1 MPYEIKI
8 KDVDTSETCK
18 TTIEDLKELRELL
31 KPYET
36 KTIEVD
42 VINTEVHKV
51 KSKIRSDVKWIIYK
65 MFQIVNKRWNK
76 WVKKK

>member
-8 KDVDTSETCK
+8 KDVDTSETFK
-18 TTIEDLKELRELL
+18 TTIDDLKELRELL

-36 KTIEVD
+36 KRIEVD

-51 KSKIRSDVKWIIYK
+51 KSKIRSDVK
-65 MFQIVNKRWNK
+65 
-76 WVKKK
+76 

>member
-8 KDVDTSETCK
+8 KDVDTSETCE

-51 KSKIRSDVKWIIYK
+51 KSKIRK
-65 MFQIVNKRWNK
+65 
-76 WVKKK
+76 

>member
-1 MPYEIKI
+1 MPYEVKL
-8 KDVDTSETCK
+8 KDVYTSETFK

-42 VINTEVHKV
+42 VHKV
-51 KSKIRSDVKWIIYK
+51 KRKVRSDD
-65 MFQIVNKRWNK
+65 
-76 WVKKK
+76 

>member
-8 KDVDTSETCK
+8 KDVDSSETYE
-18 TTIEDLKELRELL
+18 TTIDDLKELRKLL

-51 KSKIRSDVKWIIYK
+51 KSKIRSNIKWKK
-65 MFQIVNKRWNK
+65 MKY
-76 WVKKK
+76 

>member
-8 KDVDTSETCK
+8 KDVDTSETCE

-31 KPYET
+31 KSYET

-51 KSKIRSDVKWIIYK
+51 KSKIRSDVK
-65 MFQIVNKRWNK
+65 
-76 WVKKK
+76 

>member
-1 MPYEIKI
+1 MPYELKI
-8 KDVDTSETCK
+8 KDVYTSETFK

-51 KSKIRSDVKWIIYK
+51 KSKIRSND
-65 MFQIVNKRWNK
+65 
-76 WVKKK
+76 

>member
-1 MPYEIKI
+1 MPYEVKI
-8 KDVDTSETCK
+8 KDVDTLETFK

-51 KSKIRSDVKWIIYK
+51 KSKIRSDD
-65 MFQIVNKRWNK
+65 
-76 WVKKK
+76 

>member
-8 KDVDTSETCK
+8 KDVDTSETCE
-18 TTIEDLKELRELL
+18 TVIDDLKELRELL

-51 KSKIRSDVKWIIYK
+51 KSKIRSDIK
-65 MFQIVNKRWNK
+65 
-76 WVKKK
+76 

>member
-8 KDVDTSETCK
+8 KDVDTSETCE
-18 TTIEDLKELRELL
+18 TAIDDLKELRELL

-42 VINTEVHKV
+42 LHKV
-51 KSKIRSDVKWIIYK
+51 KKKVRSDVK
-65 MFQIVNKRWNK
+65 
-76 WVKKK
+76 

>member
-1 MPYEIKI
+1 MPYEVKI
-8 KDVDTSETCK
+8 KDVDTSETRE
-18 TTIEDLKELRELL
+18 TTIDDLKELRELL

-51 KSKIRSDVKWIIYK
+51 KSKIRSNIKWKK
-65 MFQIVNKRWNK
+65 MKY
-76 WVKKK
+76 

>member
-8 KDVDTSETCK
+8 KDVDTSETCE
-18 TTIEDLKELRELL
+18 TIIDDLKELRELL
-31 KPYET
+31 KLYET

-51 KSKIRSDVKWIIYK
+51 KSKIRSNIK
-65 MFQIVNKRWNK
+65 
-76 WVKKK
+76 

>member
-8 KDVDTSETCK
+8 KDVDTSEYYE
-18 TTIEDLKELRELL
+18 TTIDDLKELRELL
-31 KPYET
+31 KLYET

-51 KSKIRSDVKWIIYK
+51 KSKIRSDVKWIIL
-65 MFQIVNKRWNK
+65 
-76 WVKKK
+76 

>member
-1 MPYEIKI
+1 MPYEVKI
-8 KDVDTSETCK
+8 KDVDTLDTCK

-42 VINTEVHKV
+42 LHKV
-51 KSKIRSDVKWIIYK
+51 KKKVRSDVK
-65 MFQIVNKRWNK
+65 
-76 WVKKK
+76 

>member
-1 MPYEIKI
+1 MPYEVKI
-8 KDVDTSETCK
+8 KDVDTSETFK

-42 VINTEVHKV
+42 LHKV
-51 KSKIRSDVKWIIYK
+51 KKKVSSDVK
-65 MFQIVNKRWNK
+65 
-76 WVKKK
+76 

>member
-8 KDVDTSETCK
+8 KDVDTSETCV
-18 TTIEDLKELRELL
+18 TTIDDLKELRELL

-51 KSKIRSDVKWIIYK
+51 KSKIRSDVK
-65 MFQIVNKRWNK
+65 
-76 WVKKK
+76 

>member
-1 MPYEIKI
+1 MSYEVKI
-8 KDVDTSETCK
+8 KDVDTSETYE
-18 TTIEDLKELRELL
+18 TTIDDLKELRELL

-51 KSKIRSDVKWIIYK
+51 KSKIRNDVK
-65 MFQIVNKRWNK
+65 
-76 WVKKK
+76 

>member
-8 KDVDTSETCK
+8 KDVDTSETCE
-18 TTIEDLKELRELL
+18 TIIDDLKELRELL

-51 KSKIRSDVKWIIYK
+51 KSKIRSDVE
-65 MFQIVNKRWNK
+65 
-76 WVKKK
+76 

>member
-8 KDVDTSETCK
+8 KDVDTSETFK

-51 KSKIRSDVKWIIYK
+51 KSKIRSDVKWIKYI
-65 MFQIVNKRWNK
+65 
-76 WVKKK
+76 

>member
-8 KDVDTSETCK
+8 KDVDISETYE
-18 TTIEDLKELRELL
+18 TTIDDLKELRELL

-51 KSKIRSDVKWIIYK
+51 KSKIRSDVK
-65 MFQIVNKRWNK
+65 
-76 WVKKK
+76 

>member
-1 MPYEIKI
+1 MSYEIKI
-8 KDVDTSETCK
+8 KDVDSSETYE
-18 TTIEDLKELRELL
+18 TAIDDLKELRELL

-51 KSKIRSDVKWIIYK
+51 KSKIRSDVK
-65 MFQIVNKRWNK
+65 
-76 WVKKK
+76 

>member
-1 MPYEIKI
+1 MPYELKI
-8 KDVDTSETCK
+8 KDVYTSETFK

-51 KSKIRSDVKWIIYK
+51 KSKIRRDD
-65 MFQIVNKRWNK
+65 
-76 WVKKK
+76 

>member
-1 MPYEIKI
+1 MPYEVKI
-8 KDVDTSETCK
+8 KDVDTSETCE
-18 TTIEDLKELRELL
+18 TTIDDLKELRELL

-51 KSKIRSDVKWIIYK
+51 KSKIRSDVKW
-65 MFQIVNKRWNK
+65 
-76 WVKKK
+76 KKKNYINCFK

>member
-8 KDVDTSETCK
+8 KDVDTSETYE
-18 TTIEDLKELRELL
+18 TTIDDLKELRELL

-51 KSKIRSDVKWIIYK
+51 KSKIRSNIKWKK
-65 MFQIVNKRWNK
+65 MKY
-76 WVKKK
+76 

>member
-8 KDVDTSETCK
+8 KDVDTSETYE
-18 TTIEDLKELRELL
+18 TTIDNLKELRELL
-31 KPYET
+31 KLYET

-51 KSKIRSDVKWIIYK
+51 KSKIRNDVK
-65 MFQIVNKRWNK
+65 
-76 WVKKK
+76 

>member
-8 KDVDTSETCK
+8 KDVDTSETYE
-18 TTIEDLKELRELL
+18 TTIDDLKELRKLL
-31 KPYET
+31 KLYET

-51 KSKIRSDVKWIIYK
+51 KSKIRK
-65 MFQIVNKRWNK
+65 
-76 WVKKK
+76 

>member
-8 KDVDTSETCK
+8 KDVDTSETGE
-18 TTIEDLKELRELL
+18 TTIDDLKELRELL

-51 KSKIRSDVKWIIYK
+51 KSKIRRYEND
-65 MFQIVNKRWNK
+65 
-76 WVKKK
+76 

>member
-8 KDVDTSETCK
+8 KDIDTLETCE
-18 TTIEDLKELRELL
+18 TTIDDLKELRELL

-36 KTIEVD
+36 KRIEVD

-51 KSKIRSDVKWIIYK
+51 KSKIRSDVK
-65 MFQIVNKRWNK
+65 
-76 WVKKK
+76 